1 VLAGIGVGILLS
13 TMLLAGCSRTPV
25 ASGAVPTS
33 ASPHTTAVHSW
44 STGATKATSFPS
56 AVSANGRYLVDGK
69 GRPFMMVGD
78 SPQCLSA
85 NLSPGDMDF
94 FFSDRAA
101 HGFNTAWVN
110 LLCGSYTGGADDG
123 STFHGLPPFTDFD
136 DLSTPNPAYFAVMDT
151 MVQLAADHGI
161 TLLLDPAETGSFR
174 NMLKSNGVEKTKAYG
189 LYLGERYGDAPNI
202 IWMLGN
208 DYQTDQWKTY
218 DPYLTALAEGIREAA
233 PDDLKTIELNYN
245 VSTSFDD
252 PTWTPLVEL
261 ASAYSYQPTY
271 DAVLRA
277 YDATPIKPVFM
288 VEANYEFE
296 NNTRGPNTT
305 DETLRRQEYWTMLS
319 GATGQLYGNGYTWRL
334 NDRRWKQHFDT
345 PAVNQVG
352 LMATLFRSLPWQDLV
367 PDQDHTILTDGFGSY
382 DRGGDVLDNAYATA
396 AATADG
402 SLAVVYVPTARTIQL
417 DRSRLKP
424 GLVAEWFDPTNGERR
439 PASQPF
445 TTPGKNSAGD
455 PDWVLIAKTST
466 SLTHLRRNQMS
477 GRTTDQPS

>member
-33 ASPHTTAVHSW
+33 ASPQTTAVHSW

-136 DLSTPNPAYFAVMDT
+136 DLSTPNPAYFTVMDT

-174 NMLKSNGVEKTKAYG
+174 NVLKSNGVEKTKAYG

-345 PAVNQVG
+345 PAVNQLG
-352 LMATLFRSLPWQDLV
+352 LMAT
-367 PDQDHTILTDGFGSY
+367 
-382 DRGGDVLDNAYATA
+382 
-396 AATADG
+396 
-402 SLAVVYVPTARTIQL
+402 
-417 DRSRLKP
+417 
-424 GLVAEWFDPTNGERR
+424 LVAEWFDPTNGERR

-455 PDWVLIAKTST
+455 QDWVLIAKTST
-466 SLTHLRRNQMS
+466 SPTTADDLERVRFSRSGPGESNSFTTSTNDGSRWPCCRNN
-477 GRTTDQPS
+477 DQATFDRLPRWPPGPKKAPDATVDRSSS